1 MLTRAAGR
9 RAVAVVAAVVP
20 ALGLAPAAA
29 AGVAGRPAPP
39 AAYTVKMR
47 LSQTGERPG
56 GPARAQGAGDGPGRM
71 SRPHGT
77 LAGAGS
83 ARERAAGLARSAGPA
98 ELAAGRLVAGLA
110 RRGSRLTARG
120 AAEAGQAR
128 AAALAQLAEI
138 GVPAAW
144 GTSRGRGVT
153 VAVLDTGTDPGT
165 PDLAGSV
172 TAGPDYTLGVN
183 PARYRP
189 PHWHGTYIASLIA
202 GHGSGPGRDTGV
214 LGVAPDATVLSVRVV
229 LDEQEPGFPV
239 YSANQRYKNAL
250 ARGIRYAV
258 RNGAQVINMSL
269 GAATGTGSLRQAIEM
284 AISHGVVVIASA
296 GNDGQQSGGFTPYS
310 YPAAYPGVIAVA
322 AVGADG
328 RPASFSDRNSSV
340 VLSAPGVS
348 VVGAA
353 PGGGYAQASG
363 TSPAAAFVSGVAA
376 LIRSRY
382 PGLGPALV
390 RQALVSS
397 AAHRPPGGYR
407 PGTGFGEVDAPAAL
421 AAAGRLAAR
430 GGGGSG
436 GLGAGQR
443 FGPGRPGPVQVVHR
457 DAARISGDERVAAA
471 GAAGFLAATAVLG
484 VLGGRRLRKR
494 RQKRS
499 M

>member
-1 MLTRAAGR
+1 MAVLTRAAAR
-9 RAVAVVAAVVP
+9 RAVAVAAAVVP

-29 AGVAGRPAPP
+29 AVTAGWPAPP
-39 AAYTVKMR
+39 AAYRMKML
-47 LSQTGERPG
+47 LSPAGVQPG
-56 GPARAQGAGDGPGRM
+56 
-71 SRPHGT
+71 
-77 LAGAGS
+77 
-83 ARERAAGLARSAGPA
+83 
-98 ELAAGRLVAGLA
+98 
-110 RRGSRLTARG
+110 ARG
-120 AAEAGQAR
+120 AAVAGQAR

-153 VAVLDTGTDPGT
+153 VAVLDTGTAPGT

-202 GHGSGPGRDTGV
+202 GHGSGPGRAAGV
-214 LGVAPDATVLSVRVV
+214 LGVAPDATILSVRVV

-269 GAATGTGSLRQAIEM
+269 GGAAGTGPLRQAIGM

-296 GNDGQQSGGFTPYS
+296 GNDAKQSGGFTPYS

-348 VVGAA
+348 VVGAS
-353 PGGGYAQASG
+353 PGGGYALASG

-430 GGGGSG
+430 GGPAPGGGG

-443 FGPGRPGPVQVVHR
+443 FGPGRPVQVVHR
-457 DAARISGDERVAAA
+457 DAARIAGAEHVAAA
-471 GAAGFLAATAVLG
+471 GAAGFLIATVILG
-484 VLGGRRLRKR
+484 VLGGRRLRTR
-494 RQKRS
+494 ARGRARAG
-499 M
+499 

>member
-9 RAVAVVAAVVP
+9 RALAVAAAVVP

-29 AGVAGRPAPP
+29 AAGAARPAPP
-39 AAYTVKMR
+39 APLTVR
-47 LSQTGERPG
+47 TETGQTAGRPG
-56 GPARAQGAGDGPGRM
+56 V
-71 SRPHGT
+71 
-77 LAGAGS
+77 LAVPGS
-83 ARERAAGLARSAGPA
+83 ARDRAAGLARRTG
-98 ELAAGRLVAGLA
+98 AGRAAIWRPSA
-110 RRGSRLTARG
+110 RAASR
-120 AAEAGQAR
+120 AGQAR

-144 GTSRGRGVT
+144 GVSRGQGVT

-202 GHGSGPGRDTGV
+202 GHGSGPGRDAGV

-269 GAATGTGSLRQAIEM
+269 GAAAGTGPLRQAIGM

-296 GNDGQQSGGFTPYS
+296 GNDAQQSDGFTPYS

-322 AVGADG
+322 AVGAGG

-340 VLSAPGVS
+340 VLSAPGVNI
-348 VVGAA
+348 VGAS

-407 PGTGFGEVDAPAAL
+407 PGTGFGEVDASAAL

-430 GGGGSG
+430 AGPAPGGGGG
-436 GLGAGQR
+436 GLGAGER

-457 DAARISGDERVAAA
+457 DAARIAGAEHMAAA
-471 GAAGFLAATAVLG
+471 GAAGFLTAVAVLG
-484 VLGGRRLRKR
+484 ALGGRRLRR
-494 RQKRS
+494 RRKLS

>member
-1 MLTRAAGR
+1 VAVLTRGGAR
-9 RAVAVVAAVVP
+9 RAVAVAAAVVP

-29 AGVAGRPAPP
+29 AVTAGWPAPP
-39 AAYTVKMR
+39 AAYSMKMR
-47 LSQTGERPG
+47 LNPVGAQPG
-56 GPARAQGAGDGPGRM
+56 
-71 SRPHGT
+71 
-77 LAGAGS
+77 
-83 ARERAAGLARSAGPA
+83 
-98 ELAAGRLVAGLA
+98 
-110 RRGSRLTARG
+110 ARG
-120 AAEAGQAR
+120 AAVAEQAR
-128 AAALAQLAEI
+128 AAALAQLDEI

-153 VAVLDTGTDPGT
+153 VAVLDTGTAPGT

-202 GHGSGPGRDTGV
+202 GHGSGPGRAAGV
-214 LGVAPDATVLSVRVV
+214 LGVAPDATILSVRVV
-229 LDEQEPGFPV
+229 LDEQEPGFAV

-269 GAATGTGSLRQAIEM
+269 GGAAGTGPLRQAIGM

-296 GNDGQQSGGFTPYS
+296 GNDAQQSDGFTPYS

-322 AVGADG
+322 AVGAGG

-340 VLSAPGVS
+340 VLSAPGVN
-348 VVGAA
+348 VVGAS

-397 AAHRPPGGYR
+397 AAYRPPGGYR

-430 GGGGSG
+430 GGGGGG
-436 GLGAGQR
+436 GLGAGER

-457 DAARISGDERVAAA
+457 DAARIAGAEHVAAA
-471 GAAGFLAATAVLG
+471 GAVGFLAGVAVLG
-484 VLGGRRLRKR
+484 ALGGRWLRRRVR
-494 RQKRS
+494 RQRTRS

>member
-1 MLTRAAGR
+1 MLTRASAR
-9 RAVAVVAAVVP
+9 RAVAVAAAVVP

-29 AGVAGRPAPP
+29 AVTAGWPAPP
-39 AAYTVKMR
+39 AAYSMKMV
-47 LSQTGERPG
+47 LNPMGAQPG
-56 GPARAQGAGDGPGRM
+56 
-71 SRPHGT
+71 
-77 LAGAGS
+77 
-83 ARERAAGLARSAGPA
+83 
-98 ELAAGRLVAGLA
+98 
-110 RRGSRLTARG
+110 ARG
-120 AAEAGQAR
+120 ATVAGQAR
-128 AAALAQLAEI
+128 AAALTQLAEI

-202 GHGSGPGRDTGV
+202 GHGSGPGRAGGV
-214 LGVAPDATVLSVRVV
+214 LGVAPDAAILSVRVV

-269 GAATGTGSLRQAIEM
+269 GAAAGTGPLRQAIGM

-296 GNDGQQSGGFTPYS
+296 GNDAQQSDGFTPYS

-340 VLSAPGVS
+340 VLSAPGVNI
-348 VVGAA
+348 VGAS

-430 GGGGSG
+430 GGGG
-436 GLGAGQR
+436 GLGAGER
-443 FGPGRPGPVQVVHR
+443 FGPGRPGPVHDLHR
-457 DAARISGDERVAAA
+457 DAARIAGAEHVAAA
-471 GAAGFLAATAVLG
+471 GATGVLIAMAILG
-484 VLGGRRLRKR
+484 VAGGRRLRTRAR
-494 RQKRS
+494 RGQAGGAPPG
-499 M
+499 

>member
-1 MLTRAAGR
+1 MAVLTRAAAR
-9 RAVAVVAAVVP
+9 RAAAVAAVIVP
-20 ALGLAPAAA
+20 AVGLAPAAA
-29 AGVAGRPAPP
+29 AVGAAPPAPP

-47 LSQTGERPG
+47 LSETGERPRVLASPG
-56 GPARAQGAGDGPGRM
+56 GAREPAVGLAWLTGAGGGAVWRPDAQGA
-71 SRPHGT
+71 
-77 LAGAGS
+77 AGAGQ
-83 ARERAAGLARSAGPA
+83 
-98 ELAAGRLVAGLA
+98 V
-110 RRGSRLTARG
+110 
-120 AAEAGQAR
+120 R

-202 GHGSGPGRDTGV
+202 GHGSGPGRAAGV
-214 LGVAPDATVLSVRVV
+214 LGVAPDATILSVRVV

-269 GAATGTGSLRQAIEM
+269 GAAAGTGPLRQAIGM

-296 GNDGQQSGGFTPYS
+296 GNDAQQSDGFTPYS

-340 VLSAPGVS
+340 VLSAPGVNI
-348 VVGAA
+348 VGAA

-382 PGLGPALV
+382 PGLGRPWSG
-390 RQALVSS
+390 RHWS
-397 AAHRPPGGYR
+397 ARPR
-407 PGTGFGEVDAPAAL
+407 TGRPAATGRGPGSARSTRWPRWRPRDGWRR
-421 AAAGRLAAR
+421 AAVAAPDWARVSASGR
-430 GGGGSG
+430 GGRGRSRSCTGTRRGSRG
-436 GLGAGQR
+436 PSAWRQ
-443 FGPGRPGPVQVVHR
+443 PGRPGSWP
-457 DAARISGDERVAAA
+457 
-471 GAAGFLAATAVLG
+471 
-484 VLGGRRLRKR
+484 
-494 RQKRS
+494 RS
-499 M
+499 PC

>member
-1 MLTRAAGR
+1 
-9 RAVAVVAAVVP
+9 
-20 ALGLAPAAA
+20 
-29 AGVAGRPAPP
+29 
-39 AAYTVKMR
+39 
-47 LSQTGERPG
+47 
-56 GPARAQGAGDGPGRM
+56 
-71 SRPHGT
+71 
-77 LAGAGS
+77 
-83 ARERAAGLARSAGPA
+83 
-98 ELAAGRLVAGLA
+98 
-110 RRGSRLTARG
+110 
-120 AAEAGQAR
+120 
-128 AAALAQLAEI
+128 
-138 GVPAAW
+138 
-144 GTSRGRGVT
+144 
-153 VAVLDTGTDPGT
+153 
-165 PDLAGSV
+165 
-172 TAGPDYTLGVN
+172 
-183 PARYRP
+183 
-189 PHWHGTYIASLIA
+189 
-202 GHGSGPGRDTGV
+202 V
-214 LGVAPDATVLSVRVV
+214 LGVAPDATILSVRVV

-269 GAATGTGSLRQAIEM
+269 GGAAGTGPLQQAIGM

-296 GNDGQQSGGFTPYS
+296 GNDAQQSDGFTPYS

-340 VLSAPGVS
+340 VLSAPGVG
-348 VVGAA
+348 VVGAS

-430 GGGGSG
+430 GGRGGSSGG

-457 DAARISGDERVAAA
+457 DAARISGAEHVAAA
-471 GAAGFLAATAVLG
+471 GAAGFLAAVAVLG
-484 VLGGRRLRKR
+484 VLGGRRLRGR
-494 RQKRS
+494 RRKQS
-499 M
+499 T

>member
-1 MLTRAAGR
+1 M
-9 RAVAVVAAVVP
+9 
-20 ALGLAPAAA
+20 
-29 AGVAGRPAPP
+29 
-39 AAYTVKMR
+39 
-47 LSQTGERPG
+47 
-56 GPARAQGAGDGPGRM
+56 
-71 SRPHGT
+71 
-77 LAGAGS
+77 
-83 ARERAAGLARSAGPA
+83 
-98 ELAAGRLVAGLA
+98 
-110 RRGSRLTARG
+110 
-120 AAEAGQAR
+120 R

-202 GHGSGPGRDTGV
+202 GHGSGPGRAAGV
-214 LGVAPDATVLSVRVV
+214 LGVAPDATILSVRVV

-269 GAATGTGSLRQAIEM
+269 GAAAGTGPLRQAIGM

-296 GNDGQQSGGFTPYS
+296 GNDAQQSDGFTPYS

-340 VLSAPGVS
+340 VLSAPGVNI
-348 VVGAA
+348 VGAA

-407 PGTGFGEVDAPAAL
+407 PGTGFGEVDALAAL

-430 GGGGSG
+430 GGGGA
-436 GLGAGQR
+436 GLGRTGER

-457 DAARISGDERVAAA
+457 DAARIAGAEHVAAA
-471 GAAGFLAATAVLG
+471 GAAGFLIAVAVLG
-484 VLGGRRLRKR
+484 VLGGRRLEGAAGLR
-494 RQKRS
+494 RLRLRQGEDLVAVRGDQHGVLELRGALAVLGDRGPAVLPDLVVDRAQRQHRLDGERHARLQHRGASLGRRS
-499 M
+499 AGRSGRSGTWSRSRAR

>member
-1 MLTRAAGR
+1 
-9 RAVAVVAAVVP
+9 
-20 ALGLAPAAA
+20 
-29 AGVAGRPAPP
+29 
-39 AAYTVKMR
+39 
-47 LSQTGERPG
+47 
-56 GPARAQGAGDGPGRM
+56 
-71 SRPHGT
+71 
-77 LAGAGS
+77 
-83 ARERAAGLARSAGPA
+83 
-98 ELAAGRLVAGLA
+98 
-110 RRGSRLTARG
+110 
-120 AAEAGQAR
+120 
-128 AAALAQLAEI
+128 
-138 GVPAAW
+138 
-144 GTSRGRGVT
+144 VT

-189 PHWHGTYIASLIA
+189 PHWHGSYIASLIA
-202 GHGSGPGRDTGV
+202 GHGSGPGRAAGV
-214 LGVAPDATVLSVRVV
+214 LGVAPDATILSVRVV

-250 ARGIRYAV
+250 ARGVRYAV

-269 GAATGTGSLRQAIEM
+269 GAAAGTGPLRQAIGM

-296 GNDGQQSGGFTPYS
+296 GNDAQQSDGFTPYS

-340 VLSAPGVS
+340 VLSAPGVNI
-348 VVGAA
+348 VGAA
-353 PGGGYAQASG
+353 PGGGYARASG

-390 RQALVSS
+390 RQALVRS
-397 AAHRPPGGYR
+397 AAHRPPGRYR
-407 PGTGFGEVDAPAAL
+407 PGTGFGEVDALAAL

-430 GGGGSG
+430 GGGGA
-436 GLGAGQR
+436 GLGTGER

-457 DAARISGDERVAAA
+457 DAARIAGAEHVAAA
-471 GAAGFLAATAVLG
+471 GAAGFLAAVAVLG
-484 VLGGRRLRKR
+484 VLGGRRLRAR
-494 RQKRS
+494 RRKRS

>member
-1 MLTRAAGR
+1 MAVLTRAAAR
-9 RAVAVVAAVVP
+9 RAVAVAAAVVP

-29 AGVAGRPAPP
+29 AVTAGWPAPP
-39 AAYTVKMR
+39 AAYSMKML
-47 LSQTGERPG
+47 LSPAGVRPG
-56 GPARAQGAGDGPGRM
+56 
-71 SRPHGT
+71 
-77 LAGAGS
+77 
-83 ARERAAGLARSAGPA
+83 
-98 ELAAGRLVAGLA
+98 
-110 RRGSRLTARG
+110 ARG
-120 AAEAGQAR
+120 AAVAGQAR

-202 GHGSGPGRDTGV
+202 GHGSGPGRAAGV
-214 LGVAPDATVLSVRVV
+214 LGVAPDATILSVRVV

-269 GAATGTGSLRQAIEM
+269 GGAAGTGPLRQAIGM

-296 GNDGQQSGGFTPYS
+296 GNDAQQSDGFTPYS

-322 AVGADG
+322 AVGAGG

-340 VLSAPGVS
+340 VLSAPGVGI
-348 VVGAA
+348 VGAS

-430 GGGGSG
+430 GGPAPGGGG

-457 DAARISGDERVAAA
+457 DAARIAGAEHVAAA
-471 GAAGFLAATAVLG
+471 GAAGFLIATVILG
-484 VLGGRRLRKR
+484 VLGGRRLRTRAR
-494 RQKRS
+494 RRARAG
-499 M
+499 

>member
-1 MLTRAAGR
+1 MKIGTG
-9 RAVAVVAAVVP
+9 
-20 ALGLAPAAA
+20 
-29 AGVAGRPAPP
+29 
-39 AAYTVKMR
+39 
-47 LSQTGERPG
+47 QTGDRRGE
-56 GPARAQGAGDGPGRM
+56 
-71 SRPHGT
+71 
-77 LAGAGS
+77 LAGPGS
-83 ARERAAGLARSAGPA
+83 ARDRAAGLARLTGTGG
-98 ELAAGRLVAGLA
+98 AAIWRP
-110 RRGSRLTARG
+110 SARG
-120 AAEAGQAR
+120 ASEAGQAR
-128 AAALAQLAEI
+128 AAALAQLGEI

-144 GTSRGRGVT
+144 GVSRGRGVT
-153 VAVLDTGTDPGT
+153 VAVLDTGTGPGT

-172 TAGPDYTLGVN
+172 KAGPDYTVGVN
-183 PARYRP
+183 PAHYRP

-202 GHGSGPGRDTGV
+202 GHGSGPGRDAGV
-214 LGVAPDATVLSVRVV
+214 LGVAPDATILSVRVV
-229 LDEQEPGFPV
+229 LDEQEPGFLV

-250 ARGIRYAV
+250 ARGVRYAV

-269 GAATGTGSLRQAIEM
+269 GAAAGTGPLRQAIGM

-296 GNDGQQSGGFTPYS
+296 GNDAKQSGGFTPYS

-348 VVGAA
+348 VVGAS
-353 PGGGYAQASG
+353 PGGGYALASG

-376 LIRSRY
+376 LIKSRY

-407 PGTGFGEVDAPAAL
+407 PGTGFGEVDASAAL

-430 GGGGSG
+430 GGGGA
-436 GLGAGQR
+436 GLGAGER

-457 DAARISGDERVAAA
+457 DAARIAGAEHVAAA
-471 GAAGFLAATAVLG
+471 GAAAFLAAVAILG
-484 VLGGRRLRKR
+484 VLGGRRLKGR
-494 RQKRS
+494 RRGGGPERRRA
-499 M
+499 

>member
-1 MLTRAAGR
+1 VLTGAAVR
-9 RAVAVVAAVVP
+9 RAVAVAAAVVP

-29 AGVAGRPAPP
+29 AVTAGWPAPP
-39 AAYTVKMR
+39 AASSMKMPVSPAGAQPR
-47 LSQTGERPG
+47 
-56 GPARAQGAGDGPGRM
+56 ARAAAQ
-71 SRPHGT
+71 
-77 LAGAGS
+77 
-83 ARERAAGLARSAGPA
+83 AGL
-98 ELAAGRLVAGLA
+98 
-110 RRGSRLTARG
+110 
-120 AAEAGQAR
+120 AR
-128 AAALAQLAEI
+128 AAALAQLDEI

-144 GTSRGRGVT
+144 RTSRGRGVT

-172 TAGPDYTLGVN
+172 KAGPDYTIGVN

-202 GHGSGPGRDTGV
+202 GHGSGPGRDAGV

-269 GAATGTGSLRQAIEM
+269 GAAAGTGPLRQAIGM

-296 GNDGQQSGGFTPYS
+296 GNDAQRSGGFTPYS

-322 AVGADG
+322 AVGAAG

-340 VLSAPGVS
+340 ELSAPGVS
-348 VVGAA
+348 IVGAA

-390 RQALVSS
+390 RQALISS

-407 PGTGFGEVDAPAAL
+407 PGTGFGEVDALAAL

-430 GGGGSG
+430 GGGGA
-436 GLGAGQR
+436 GLGTGER

-457 DAARISGDERVAAA
+457 DAARIAGAEHVAAA
-471 GAAGFLAATAVLG
+471 GAAGFLAAVAVLG
-484 VLGGRRLRKR
+484 VLGGRRLRAR
-494 RQKRS
+494 RRKRS

>member
-1 MLTRAAGR
+1 VLTRAAAR
-9 RAVAVVAAVVP
+9 RALAVGAAAVPVL
-20 ALGLAPAAA
+20 ALALAAA
-29 AGVAGRPAPP
+29 AASRAWPAPP
-39 AAYTVKMR
+39 VAYTVKTDTG
-47 LSQTGERPG
+47 QTGDRAGELAGPG
-56 GPARAQGAGDGPGRM
+56 SARDRAAGPARLTGTGGAAIW
-71 SRPHGT
+71 RP
-77 LAGAGS
+77 S
-83 ARERAAGLARSAGPA
+83 
-98 ELAAGRLVAGLA
+98 
-110 RRGSRLTARG
+110 ARG
-120 AAEAGQAR
+120 ASGAGQAR
-128 AAALAQLAEI
+128 VAALAQLGEI

-144 GTSRGRGVT
+144 GASRGRGVT

-172 TAGPDYTLGVN
+172 KAGPDYTVGVN

-202 GHGSGPGRDTGV
+202 GHGSGPGRGAGV

-269 GAATGTGSLRQAIEM
+269 GAAAGTGPLRQAIGM
-284 AISHGVVVIASA
+284 AVSHGVVVIASA
-296 GNDGQQSGGFTPYS
+296 GNDAQRSGGFTPYS

-340 VLSAPGVS
+340 VLAAPGVS
-348 VVGAA
+348 IVGAA
-353 PGGGYAQASG
+353 PGGGYALASG

-430 GGGGSG
+430 GDGGA
-436 GLGAGQR
+436 GLGAGEH

-457 DAARISGDERVAAA
+457 DPARIA
-471 GAAGFLAATAVLG
+471 GAEHVAVAGMAGFLAAVAVLG
-484 VLGGRRLRKR
+484 VLAGRRLRGR
-494 RQKRS
+494 RRA
-499 M
+499 

>member
-1 MLTRAAGR
+1 MKMLLSPT
-9 RAVAVVAAVVP
+9 
-20 ALGLAPAAA
+20 
-29 AGVAGRPAPP
+29 GVQP
-39 AAYTVKMR
+39 
-47 LSQTGERPG
+47 
-56 GPARAQGAGDGPGRM
+56 
-71 SRPHGT
+71 
-77 LAGAGS
+77 S
-83 ARERAAGLARSAGPA
+83 AR
-98 ELAAGRLVAGLA
+98 
-110 RRGSRLTARG
+110 T

-144 GTSRGRGVT
+144 GTSRGRGVV

-202 GHGSGPGRDTGV
+202 GHGSGPGRAAGV
-214 LGVAPDATVLSVRVV
+214 LGVAPDATILSVRVV

-269 GAATGTGSLRQAIEM
+269 GGAAGTGPLQQAIGM

-296 GNDGQQSGGFTPYS
+296 GNDAQQSDGFTPYS

-322 AVGADG
+322 AVGAGG

-340 VLSAPGVS
+340 VLSAPGVGI
-348 VVGAA
+348 VGAS

-430 GGGGSG
+430 GGPAPGGGG

-443 FGPGRPGPVQVVHR
+443 FWPGRPGPVQVVHR
-457 DAARISGDERVAAA
+457 DAARIAGAEHVAAA
-471 GAAGFLAATAVLG
+471 GAAGFLIATVILG
-484 VLGGRRLRKR
+484 VLGGRRLRTRAR
-494 RQKRS
+494 RRARAG
-499 M
+499 